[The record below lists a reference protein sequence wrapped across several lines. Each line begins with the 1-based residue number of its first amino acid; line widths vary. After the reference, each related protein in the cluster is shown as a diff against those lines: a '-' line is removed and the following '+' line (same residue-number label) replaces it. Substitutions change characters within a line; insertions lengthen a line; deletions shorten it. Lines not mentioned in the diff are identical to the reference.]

1 MNASAGDASSSMQA
15 PRRTPSEAIER
26 TYYVIAGVYTL
37 SASLIW
43 GINTL
48 FLLESGLS
56 LMQAF
61 LANAIFTGSMAVFEV
76 PTGLVA
82 DTRGRRLSFLLSVTL
97 LTIGTLAYVAAGPLR
112 AGLPGFIGASIILGL
127 GYTFYSGAVEAWLVD
142 ALQSTGYASP
152 VDRVLAR
159 GSIISSI
166 AMLIGS
172 VSGGLLGSIDLTIP
186 YFVRCVLL
194 VAAFLIAYRAMHDT
208 GFTVRALRW
217 ADVPGEMARV
227 GRASIQFGWREP
239 HARLA
244 ILAGAAPAIFL
255 EWGYH
260 AWQPYFIQL
269 LGREAVWILGVVA
282 AATSL
287 AMAGGS
293 WLVERL
299 TRYCGRRTTLLLGA
313 AIVYTA
319 TSIGVGLAG
328 TFPVAV
334 FLYLIGMV
342 AIGVFQPVRQAY
354 LHAVVPREQ
363 RATVLSL
370 AALVGSG
377 GSMGGQVGL
386 GWLAANRSLATGY
399 VAGGIATALAIPW
412 LVGLRRIGGAPDQI
426 IGKAGRYMTCEAL
439 ALPAGVQQAAEERE
453 VA

>member
-1 MNASAGDASSSMQA
+1 
-15 PRRTPSEAIER
+15 
-26 TYYVIAGVYTL
+26 V
-37 SASLIW
+37 
-43 GINTL
+43 
-48 FLLESGLS
+48 
-56 LMQAF
+56 
-61 LANAIFTGSMAVFEV
+61 
-76 PTGLVA
+76 
-82 DTRGRRLSFLLSVTL
+82 
-97 LTIGTLAYVAAGPLR
+97 
-112 AGLPGFIGASIILGL
+112 
-127 GYTFYSGAVEAWLVD
+127 
-142 ALQSTGYASP
+142 
-152 VDRVLAR
+152 
-159 GSIISSI
+159 
-166 AMLIGS
+166 
-172 VSGGLLGSIDLTIP
+172 
-186 YFVRCVLL
+186 L

-227 GRASIQFGWREP
+227 GRASAQFGWREP

-334 FLYLIGMV
+334 FLYLIGMA

-399 VAGGIATALAIPW
+399 VAGGIATALAIPGW
-412 LVGLRRIGGAPDQI
+412 QACV
-426 IGKAGRYMTCEAL
+426 AL
-439 ALPAGVQQAAEERE
+439 AARGSDHRQGRAP
-453 VA
+453 

>member
-1 MNASAGDASSSMQA
+1 MPTM
-15 PRRTPSEAIER
+15 PITFPKTVER
-26 TYYVIAGVYTL
+26 TYYLIAGIYTL

-48 FLLESGLS
+48 FLLDSGLT

-76 PTGLVA
+76 PTGMVA
-82 DTRGRRLSFLLSVTL
+82 DTRGRRLSFLLSLTF
-97 LTIGTLAYVAAGPLR
+97 LTIGTLAYVAVGALR
-112 AGLPGFIGASIILGL
+112 AGLPGFIVASIILGL

-142 ALQSTGYASP
+142 ALQATGYASP
-152 VDRVLAR
+152 VDGVLAR
-159 GSIISSI
+159 GSMISSI

-172 VSGGLLGSIDLTIP
+172 VSGGLLGGIDLAVP
-186 YFVRCVLL
+186 YLVRCALL
-194 VAAFLIAYRAMHDT
+194 VGAFLIAYRAMHDT

-217 ADVPGEMARV
+217 ADVPREMASV
-227 GRASIQFGWREP
+227 GRASVQFGWKEP

-260 AWQPYFIQL
+260 AWQPYFMQL
-269 LGREAVWILGVVA
+269 LGTQAVWILGVVA

-287 AMAGGS
+287 AMACGS

-299 TRYCGRRTTLLLGA
+299 TRFCGRRTTLLLGA
-313 AIVYTA
+313 ALVYTA
-319 TSIGVGLAG
+319 TSIGVGLASTFG
-328 TFPVAV
+328 TAV
-334 FLYLIGMV
+334 TLYLIGMA

-370 AALVGSG
+370 AALLGST
-377 GSMGGQVGL
+377 GSMGGQAGL
-386 GWLAANRSLATGY
+386 GWLASSRSLATGY

-412 LVGLRRIGGAPDQI
+412 LIGMRRLGGAPDNI
-426 IGKAGRYMTCEAL
+426 VGKAGRYMSCDPL
-439 ALPAGVQQAAEERE
+439 ALPSGVQAAAERE